1 MCAIKSTL
9 KNDYS
14 CFLISIWQSFPT
26 LCCFFCMANHT
37 KRLLLATVLPT
48 IEDLDEILWSFVA
61 RSTLV
66 CSPCFLRVTTRQM
79 WRTQHGEPQTH
90 ATFWVTEN
98 YFIFLSHVEMVVTI
112 SRWLNSGRPAPPRGG
127 LWWGEIF
134 WLCLTTASA
143 QCLRLIWALFYCLL
157 SKHKFLLTWLYSSSY
172 TRMLRWC
179 E

>member
-1 MCAIKSTL
+1 
-9 KNDYS
+9 
-14 CFLISIWQSFPT
+14 
-26 LCCFFCMANHT
+26 MANHT
-37 KRLLLATVLPT
+37 KRLLLATVFPT
-48 IEDLDEILWSFVA
+48 IEDLDEILWSFV
-61 RSTLV
+61 TLV
-66 CSPCFLRVTTRQM
+66 CLPCFLRVTTRQM
-79 WRTQHGEPQTH
+79 RRTQHGEPQTH

-98 YFIFLSHVEMVVTI
+98 YFIFPVPCRNGSNHFQVI
-112 SRWLNSGRPAPPRGG
+112 KFWPSSAPERG